1 MGAVMAASA
10 ALLMPASA
18 SAQAYPQRPVK
29 IVVPFSAGGATDVMA
44 RSLAQHLQNTFG
56 QPFIVE
62 NVTGAGGSVGATM
75 VSRATPDGYT
85 LLFGTTSTFAINPA
99 IYKKLDYHPLTTLTP
114 VSRAF
119 DSPLLLVVHP
129 SVPAKTVGEL
139 IAYAKANPGKLNY
152 GSSGVGTPMH
162 VATELFK
169 SMTGADM
176 VHVPYRGGAQSIQDV
191 VGGQVQVLFENPLP
205 LIPLVRE
212 GRLRGLAVTGEQR
225 NPQAPDIP
233 TMEQSGTG
241 FVVTL
246 IFGVAAPAGT
256 PPEIVAKLNSAINDG
271 LRSRE
276 VQNSVA
282 RFGAEAKPDSPE
294 NFRRF
299 IEAELKR
306 WAEVAKTAKI
316 ELD

>member
-1 MGAVMAASA
+1 
-10 ALLMPASA
+10 
-18 SAQAYPQRPVK
+18 
-29 IVVPFSAGGATDVMA
+29 
-44 RSLAQHLQNTFG
+44 
-56 QPFIVE
+56 
-62 NVTGAGGSVGATM
+62 
-75 VSRATPDGYT
+75 
-85 LLFGTTSTFAINPA
+85 
-99 IYKKLDYHPLTTLTP
+99 
-114 VSRAF
+114 
-119 DSPLLLVVHP
+119 
-129 SVPAKTVGEL
+129 
-139 IAYAKANPGKLNY
+139 
-152 GSSGVGTPMH
+152 
-162 VATELFK
+162 
-169 SMTGADM
+169 
-176 VHVPYRGGAQSIQDV
+176 
-191 VGGQVQVLFENPLP
+191 
-205 LIPLVRE
+205 
-212 GRLRGLAVTGEQR
+212 
-225 NPQAPDIP
+225 
-233 TMEQSGTG
+233 MEQSGTG